1 MIFTGYN
8 KSTYIFIPTNGSFK
22 INFGNT
28 MSCSET
34 NISAVISDELGALPT
49 FLHECSVAW
58 LAGGPDAGSKSS
70 PRLFRARLEEARV
83 EKWCVY
89 EVWARGVK

>member
-1 MIFTGYN
+1 
-8 KSTYIFIPTNGSFK
+8 
-22 INFGNT
+22 

-34 NISAVISDELGALPT
+34 NISAVILDELGALPT